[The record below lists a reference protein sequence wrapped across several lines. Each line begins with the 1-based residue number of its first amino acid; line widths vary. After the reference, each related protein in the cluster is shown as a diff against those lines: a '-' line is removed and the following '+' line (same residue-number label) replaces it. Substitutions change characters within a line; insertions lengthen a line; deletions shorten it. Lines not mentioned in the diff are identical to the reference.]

1 MSTLLKVA
9 RNTVIVV
16 VALYLALF
24 GLTRVIH
31 CPEPIAAIKLGLAPA
46 SKKPDLMPS
55 HWIVAAPSTFAPWEK
70 GVAET
75 IGEVSYRDEKVS
87 FQQFLDATHTN
98 AFLIVRNG
106 KITYEYYKDQAYA
119 KTRLPSYSVGKAMT
133 SLVVG
138 QLIDQG
144 KISESDTFVKYFP
157 EYKTGGSFD
166 KITIQ
171 QLLDMQSGVGLSA
184 GLLLG
189 LVAFDLLPEVFE
201 LGSQEFLHAPVV
213 SIAQMYASTDIPWF
227 LKHNRKMDFEPGK
240 DAIYRSVDPQMM
252 GMIIQKVTGQSVSD
266 YFTANIWQAVGAD
279 FDATWNVD
287 RVGGYEKT
295 FCCFNAVARDYA
307 RIGQL
312 VMDDGVVA
320 YTKKQVISKAWM
332 KRITTP
338 ATRLDYDW
346 GYSAYFWHPY
356 PGVSLMLG
364 LHGQFVYIDIPNDTV
379 IVKLSDE
386 PTDTDNLSPFVTA
399 VLKQLSEKN

>member
-9 RNTVIVV
+9 RNTVIVI

-31 CPEPIAAIKLGLAPA
+31 YPEPIAAIKLGLAPA
-46 SKKPDLMPS
+46 SKTPDLMPS
-55 HWIVAAPSTFAPWEK
+55 HWIVAAPSTFAPWQQSE
-70 GVAET
+70 AET
-75 IGEVSYRDEKVS
+75 IGEVIYRDEKVS
-87 FQQFLDATHTN
+87 FQQFLDTTHTN
-98 AFLIVRNG
+98 AFLVIRDG
-106 KITYEYYKDQAYA
+106 KITHEYYKDQAFK

-144 KISESDTFVKYFP
+144 RISESDTFVKYFP

-166 KITIQ
+166 KITIR
-171 QLLDMQSGVGLSA
+171 QLLDMQSGVGVSDNYPS
-184 GLLLG
+184 GPSG
-189 LVAFDLLPEVFE
+189 WGVA
-201 LGSQEFLHAPVV
+201 
-213 SIAQMYASTDIPWF
+213 IAQMYASTDIPWF

-240 DAIYRSVDPQMM
+240 ESIYRSVDPQMM
-252 GMIIQKVTGQSVSD
+252 GMIIQKITGQSVSD

-312 VMDDGVVA
+312 VLDKGVVPE
-320 YTKKQVISKAWM
+320 TKEQIISSSWM
-332 KRITTP
+332 KRITSP
-338 ATRLDYDW
+338 VTRLDYEW
-346 GYSAYFWHPY
+346 GYGAYFWHPY

-364 LHGQFVYIDIPNDTV
+364 LHGQFVYIDIPNNTV

-386 PTDTDNLSPFVTA
+386 PTDTDNLSPFVAA
-399 VLKQLSEKN
+399 VLKQVSEQN